1 MAMKNFLPYHVKCL
15 PQRLIQKAE
24 EELKETDEIRSL
36 SLDKLRALI
45 LAEKK
50 LKCPME
56 DEYLIQFL
64 RARKFDVKKAFNLL
78 QNNCQIKK
86 SYPELCDINLDEI
99 RKTIANDNAF
109 CLPYRDEE
117 GCVVLVLQL
126 GKWKVEET
134 NIAIALTALTCI
146 LLMIVEEPAT
156 QICGVRVLVDVK
168 GFNLKQMKSLTPRY
182 ISLISKALRNC
193 LPMRFKGIHFLNES
207 PIFQYI
213 WSLLRMILTEKI
225 KSRIHFHGDSQKSLQ
240 KFIPKDILT
249 SEYGGD
255 NNTLNGAEWCLGEI
269 ENYFDKF
276 LKIANC
282 E

>member
-1 MAMKNFLPYHVKCL
+1 MTSNYDEEMAMKNFLPFHVKCL

-24 EELKETDEIRSL
+24 EELKETDEIRSP
-36 SLDKLRALI
+36 SLDKMRALI

-86 SYPELCDINLDEI
+86 SYPEL
-99 RKTIANDNAF
+99 
-109 CLPYRDEE
+109 DEE

-134 NIAIALTALTCI
+134 NIVFALTALVCI
-146 LLMIVEEPAT
+146 LMMMMEEPAT
-156 QICGVRVLVDVK
+156 QICGVQVLTDLK
-168 GFNLKQMKSLTPRY
+168 GFSLKQMKSFTPRY
-182 ISLISKALRNC
+182 ISLISKGLRNS
-193 LPMRFKGIHFLNES
+193 LPIRFKGIHFFNES

-213 WSLLRMILTEKI
+213 WSLLRMVLTEKI
-225 KSRIHFHGDSQKSLQ
+225 KNRIHFHGDNQKVCKNL
-240 KFIPKDILT
+240 
-249 SEYGGD
+249 
-255 NNTLNGAEWCLGEI
+255 
-269 ENYFDKF
+269 F
-276 LKIANC
+276 LKTFSQVSTVVTTTL
-282 E
+282 